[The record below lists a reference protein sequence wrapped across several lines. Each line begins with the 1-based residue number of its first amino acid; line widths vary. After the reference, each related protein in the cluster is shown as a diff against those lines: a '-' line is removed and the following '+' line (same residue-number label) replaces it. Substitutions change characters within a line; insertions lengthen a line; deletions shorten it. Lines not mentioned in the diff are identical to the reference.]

1 MTTSEVIL
9 REITNEEIER
19 VAAAITNTYPDIDLY
34 RYAIENIRQNV
45 RDQLTGLS
53 IVDDPSYVDELIEEV
68 RESYVL
74 SKVPNEVF
82 KGIQTSHV
90 LGQFAT
96 QTVLHAKRGQGGT
109 KTFVSAFDM
118 IKEYV
123 KFKAELKENIVYTYL
138 KQKVGYEH
146 AHRLYV
152 PMFTQVNLSQIVT
165 SYIMY
170 DLNVSRPDLT
180 WYKNYYD
187 YGGAAPR
194 YNRVF
199 IRLTLDRYLLYEM
212 KISMDT
218 LVSTLERSSDGIFT
232 VVPAPTYRGIIDIY
246 PNIDKLSK
254 SKQFTKQVGERLDN
268 LPSNEKDQMLA
279 KLFLAGTF
287 IPSMAHIQVSGIA
300 GVHYVQPVRLS
311 ISSVLK
317 SERQIG
323 DDMWEIV
330 WDQITATNRGITA
343 EEVMDLFRVIDIE
356 PIQFDHIPDR
366 LFIIGWIYPGTPLGM
381 IKSIELASA
390 FREEERILPND
401 ETTDS
406 TDGSRWIISYDA
418 DSIPNRTDIDT
429 VFNGIYGATVTH
441 LTTAEGLPDN
451 RVQIDEWT
459 LSDSPMNALAVLV
472 DQFQDADELVYLELN
487 SLNFADIMSHDRVDA
502 RRTITNNPRNV
513 LNTLG
518 IEALRNVMIVNI
530 GRLLEQSGSEFNF
543 RHIELLVDHF
553 TMHGYVTPVSI
564 IGVEG
569 QRLGPFTE
577 STFQEG
583 DKILLKAAQFGRTDD
598 INTPSAYITIGKRG
612 AYGRDYSESLGR
624 PISRDAEENAIY
636 TRYRQENLTTNYV
649 HNDLTVFSEYEIVA
663 DTIASRMVSPNE
675 FLTLFGETR
684 DMAEMPPTLTANDIA
699 HTLQYTDR
707 APNTP
712 SLHIGQ
718 RKLFI
723 SELQFLT
730 RYIDQAD
737 IVLYAGAAPGDH
749 IGFLA
754 SLFPELVFIL
764 VDPNPYRIYVE
775 DSYNVSVSTISTVK
789 QLLDILVMNLD
800 EASNIY
806 TMQSLFT
813 QEIAEGIADVLDAMT
828 DENRIEI
835 LFISD
840 IRTASGEGGMTTDFD
855 IIWNLAQ
862 QYRWIYTMI
871 PKASLVKF
879 RHPFY
884 NGDPEQSVAEFNR
897 LLKSNAQAREDIESA
912 LSFEDGLA
920 IDFVQNYRD
929 GRLQYF
935 TGTINLQAWS
945 GMYSAET
952 RLETTGQT
960 VSTYSDDYE
969 DRLFYYNAI
978 DRPYIY
984 HENTNSSE
992 ELGFDHCNDCSIE
1005 NRAWTDFIAAKGLGE
1020 QTTVQSLVQQLSGPP
1035 TNSRRLLFG
1044 NHGKFFTN
1052 PINIDIVRDSIR
1064 E

>member
-1 MTTSEVIL
+1 MISVQDPSSDIVRL
-9 REITNEEIER
+9 REITSDEIER
-19 VAAAITNTYPDIDLY
+19 VASAITNTYPDIDLY
-34 RYAIENIRQNV
+34 RYAIDNIRQNV
-45 RDQLTGLS
+45 REQLTGLS
-53 IVDDPSYVDELIEEV
+53 IVADDPTYIDELIDYV

-165 SYIMY
+165 SYVMY
-170 DLNVSRPDLT
+170 DITTGEQPDMN
-180 WYKNYYD
+180 WYEQYYQ
-187 YGGAAPR
+187 YGGKTPS
-194 YNRVF
+194 YNSVF
-199 IRLTLDRYLLYEM
+199 VRLTLDRYVMYEM

-232 VVPAPTYRGIIDIY
+232 VVPAPTYMAVVDIY
-246 PNIDKLSK
+246 PNIDMLSE
-254 SKQFTKQVGERLDN
+254 SKQFTKQVGDRLDN
-268 LPSNEKDQMLA
+268 LPTGEKDKMLA
-279 KLFLAGTF
+279 KLFLSGTF
-287 IPSMAHIQVSGIA
+287 IPTMPQIQVSGVA
-300 GVHYVQPVRLS
+300 GVQYVQPVKLS

-343 EEVMDLFRVIDIE
+343 EEVKDLFRVIDIE
-356 PIQFDHIPDR
+356 PIQYDHIPDR
-366 LFIIGWIYPGTPLGM
+366 LFIIGWIYSGTPLGM

-390 FREEERILPND
+390 FREEERLLD
-401 ETTDS
+401 
-406 TDGSRWIISYDA
+406 DGSRWIISYDA
-418 DSIPNRTDIDT
+418 DTIANRTDIDT

-441 LTTAEGLPDN
+441 LTTSEGLPDN
-451 RVQIDEWT
+451 RVQIDNWT
-459 LSDSPMNALAVLV
+459 LPDSPMNTLATLTE
-472 DQFQDADELVYLELN
+472 QFQDTDELVYLELN
-487 SLNFADIMSHDRVDA
+487 SLNLADIMSHDRVDA

-518 IEALRNVMIVNI
+518 VEALRSVMIVNI

-598 INTPSAYITIGKRG
+598 INTPSAYITLGKRG

-624 PISRDAEENAIY
+624 PISTNAEENAIY
-636 TRYRQENLTTNYV
+636 NRYREENMTTNYV

-663 DTIASRMVSPNE
+663 DTMAARMTDPES
-675 FLTLFGETR
+675 FLKLFGQTR
-684 DMAEMPPTLTANDIA
+684 DMAEMPPTITANEIA
-699 HTLQYTDR
+699 NTLKYSDN
-707 APNTP
+707 APDTP
-712 SLHIGQ
+712 SIHIGQ

-730 RYIDQAD
+730 KYNNQAD
-737 IVLYAGAAPGDH
+737 IVVYAGAAPGDH

-754 SLFPELVFIL
+754 SLFPELIFIL

-775 DSYNVSVSTISTVK
+775 ESYNITVTNISTVSE
-789 QLLDILVMNLD
+789 LLDVFTTDLD
-800 EASNIY
+800 QASNIY
-806 TMQSLFT
+806 VLQSLFT
-813 QEIAEGIADVLDAMT
+813 QDIAQGIADELDNVPQGET
-828 DENRIEI
+828 PLEV

-840 IRTASGEGGMTTDFD
+840 IRTASGEGDMPTDFD

-862 QYRWIYTMI
+862 QYRWIYTI
-871 PKASLVKF
+871 NPKGSLVKF

-884 NGDPEQSVAEFNR
+884 NDGLDQSIAEFNR
-897 LLKSNAQAREDIESA
+897 QLEANAQAREDIESA
-912 LSFEDGLA
+912 LTFEDGLA
-920 IDFVQNYRD
+920 IDFVTNYKNRQ
-929 GRLQYF
+929 LQYF
-935 TGTINLQAWS
+935 TGDINLQAWP
-945 GMYSAET
+945 GMYSTET

-960 VSTYSDDYE
+960 VSDYSSDYE

-978 DRPYIY
+978 DRPYVY
-984 HENTNSSE
+984 HENSNANKDI
-992 ELGFDHCNDCSIE
+992 GFDHCNDCSIE
-1005 NRAWTDFIAAKGLGE
+1005 NKAWTDYLSVKQIDQVSVL
-1020 QTTVQSLVQQLSGPP
+1020 SLVQRLSGPP
-1035 TNSRRLLFG
+1035 TNNRRLLFG
-1044 NHGKFFTN
+1044 NHGRFFTN
-1052 PINIDIVRDSIR
+1052 PINIDIVRDTIR
-1064 E
+1064 D